1 MTCGVQFLFSI
12 SVDTVFRKEMSEKNL
27 SNLSAMFC
35 SMHMVF
41 MKRCR
46 DVFATLVERGSLDRG
61 FMKRKSSSL
70 APSLSL
76 LHVAKFINLVAT
88 QYLCF
93 SNVCGLYG
101 TWEIMGAFEVFVLP
115 LIMNT

>member
-27 SNLSAMFC
+27 SNSSVMFC
-35 SMHMVF
+35 SMHMF
-41 MKRCR
+41 FTKRCKA
-46 DVFATLVERGSLDRG
+46 VFATLVESGSLERE

-70 APSLSL
+70 APSLSF
-76 LHVAKFINLVAT
+76 LHAAKFNSLVAA

-93 SNVCGLYG
+93 SDVFVLYG
-101 TWEIMGAFEVFVLP
+101 TWEIMGAFVVLVLP
-115 LIMNT
+115 LIMKT